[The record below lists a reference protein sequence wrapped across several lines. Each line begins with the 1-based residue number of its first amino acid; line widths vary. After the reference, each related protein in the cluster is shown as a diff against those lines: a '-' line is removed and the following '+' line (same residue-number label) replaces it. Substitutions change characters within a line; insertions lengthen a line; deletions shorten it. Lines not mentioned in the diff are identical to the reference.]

1 MGRGLPLMRKGLVAP
16 QDLLVAAPVYGHA
29 LLDAPDIGAPM
40 TRTTARPLRR
50 ILGIGFGLALV
61 FGTMV
66 GVGIL
71 RLPGAVAA
79 ALGDRTLIM
88 VAWGLGG
95 LYSLMGAV
103 AVAEL
108 AAMIPETG
116 GFRVYARRAFGEGIG
131 FAVGWVDWLTNVA
144 ALGYVSVTTVAFL
157 GVLWQPATAFPRASA
172 ILVIGIFTGVQ
183 WVGLRL
189 GSSLTAIISAAIG
202 LMLMILV
209 LGCFLAVPASAAAAL
224 PLATSAASLPPMSVG
239 MMFAL
244 VPALRAVLTAYDGWY
259 QPIYMAE
266 ENTDPVRTLPR
277 AIIGGTLL
285 VVALYLVINFAFL
298 HVLSLPV
305 LAASQLPA
313 ADAARIV
320 LPRGGAELVTVIS
333 LLTVLSVLNN
343 VMMSA
348 PRILYAIGRDGL
360 LTEKTAIV
368 SRGGTPRTAL
378 ALTSLVVVIL
388 ILTGSFEQIIALS
401 AVLFLIYYIA
411 AFLSVFVLRYRFPD
425 LPRPYRALGYPFS
438 TGIVLVG
445 SIAFLIAA
453 VADDPRSGLVAAI
466 FLACCFPVYAWLA
479 RNRRRRTEFQLV

>member
-1 MGRGLPLMRKGLVAP
+1 
-16 QDLLVAAPVYGHA
+16 
-29 LLDAPDIGAPM
+29 M
-40 TRTTARPLRR
+40 TATTAHPLRR
-50 ILGIGFGLALV
+50 ILGMGFGLALV

-71 RLPGAVAA
+71 RLPGTVAA

-95 LYSLMGAV
+95 LYALMGAV

-116 GFRVYARRAFGEGIG
+116 GFRVYARRAFGEGVG

-144 ALGYVSVTTVAFL
+144 ALAYVAVTAVAFF
-157 GVLWQPATAFPRASA
+157 GVLWQPATTFPRAGA
-172 ILVIGIFTGVQ
+172 ILILAVFTGIH
-183 WVGLRL
+183 WVGLRV
-189 GSSLTAIISAAIG
+189 GSSLTAIISTAIG

-209 LGCFLAVPASAAAAL
+209 IGCLLASPIPTSAAP
-224 PLATSAASLPPMSVG
+224 PLAKAAASLPLMSIAMV
-239 MMFAL
+239 FAL

-266 ENTDPVRTLPR
+266 ESTDAARTLPR

-285 VVALYLVINFAFL
+285 VVALYLLINFAFL
-298 HVLSLPV
+298 HVLSLPI

-313 ADAARIV
+313 ADAARVV

-333 LLTVLSVLNN
+333 LLTVLSALNN
-343 VMMSA
+343 VLLSA
-348 PRILYAIGRDGL
+348 PRILFGIGRDGL
-360 LTEKTAIV
+360 FTDKAAIV
-368 SRGGTPRTAL
+368 SKGGTPRMAL
-378 ALTSLVVVIL
+378 AVTSALVVVV

-401 AVLFLIYYIA
+401 AVLFLTYYSA
-411 AFLSVFVLRYRFPD
+411 AFLAVFVLRYRFPS
-425 LPRPYRALGYPFS
+425 LPRPYKALGYPFS
-438 TGIVLVG
+438 TAIVLIG

-453 VADDPRSGLVAAI
+453 VAEDPRSGLIAAV
-466 FLACCFPVYAWLA
+466 FLASCAPVYAWVA
-479 RNRRRRTEFQLV
+479 RSRRLRVSLLES

>member
-1 MGRGLPLMRKGLVAP
+1 M
-16 QDLLVAAPVYGHA
+16 
-29 LLDAPDIGAPM
+29 
-40 TRTTARPLRR
+40 
-50 ILGIGFGLALV
+50 GFGLALV

-116 GFRVYARRAFGEGIG
+116 GFRVYARRAFGEGVG
-131 FAVGWVDWLTNVA
+131 FAVGWVDWLTSVA
-144 ALGYVSVTTVAFL
+144 SLAYVAVTAVAFV
-157 GVLWQPATAFPRASA
+157 GVLWPPVMAFPRAGA
-172 ILVIGIFTGVQ
+172 IVILAAFTAIH
-183 WVGLRL
+183 WIGLRI
-189 GSSLTAIISAAIG
+189 GSSLTAIISTAIG
-202 LMLMILV
+202 LMLMVLV
-209 LGCFLAVPASAAAAL
+209 TGCFLASPISAPAAAPLAATAAAL
-224 PLATSAASLPPMSVG
+224 PPWSMAMV
-239 MMFAL
+239 FAV

-266 ENTDPVRTLPR
+266 ENTNPARTLPR

-285 VVALYLVINFAFL
+285 VVALYLLINLAFL

-313 ADAARIV
+313 ADAARVV

-333 LLTVLSVLNN
+333 LLTVLSLLNN
-343 VMMSA
+343 LLLAA
-348 PRILYAIGRDGL
+348 PRILFGIGRDGL
-360 LTEKTAIV
+360 LTQKAALV
-368 SRGGTPRTAL
+368 SDGGTPRIAL
-378 ALTSLVVVIL
+378 LLTSLVVVIV

-401 AVLFLIYYIA
+401 AVLFLIYYSS
-411 AFLSVFVLRYRFPD
+411 AFLSVFVLRYRLPD
-425 LPRPYRALGYPFS
+425 LPRPYRALGYPYS
-438 TGIVLVG
+438 TAIVLLG
-445 SIAFLIAA
+445 SLAFLIAA
-453 VADDPRSGLVAAI
+453 VAEDPRSGVIAAI
-466 FLACCFPVYAWLA
+466 FLACCVPAYAWLA
-479 RNRRRRTEFQLV
+479 RSRRLRVATMQA